1 MSPSRNEGDN
11 MATIVVA
18 RAGEQGL
25 QAALLDSMYRLRS
38 EVFSERLGWDVRVED
53 GREHDWFDL
62 IGPYYLVAHE
72 GDGRALGCCRLLPTL
87 GPNMLRDIFPC
98 LLDGAP
104 APAAENVWEVSR
116 FAISAQC
123 TEGRFGFSGVPASI
137 LSEMI
142 CFAGAQSVDALVG
155 VTSAP
160 VERMLRHLG
169 LEVERLGATRRIGK
183 VMSLAFRIPVNGHN
197 LEVAGAKD
205 RYDLSR
211 AA

>member
-1 MSPSRNEGDN
+1 MT
-11 MATIVVA
+11 TIVVA
-18 RAGEQGL
+18 RAGERGL

-38 EVFSERLGWDVRVED
+38 EVFSERLGWEVRVED

-72 GDGRALGCCRLLPTL
+72 GDGRALGCCRLLPTT
-87 GPNMLRDIFPC
+87 GPNMLRDIFPY
-98 LLDGAP
+98 LLDGA
-104 APAAENVWEVSR
+104 AVPAAENIWEVSR
-116 FAISAQC
+116 FAISTQC

-142 CFAGAQSVDALVG
+142 CFAGSQGVDALVG

-160 VERMLRHLG
+160 VERMLRHMG
-169 LEVERLGATRRIGK
+169 LAVERLGAARRIGK
-183 VMSLAFRIPVNGHN
+183 VMSLAFRIPVDAHN